1 MRRLSIDMSSVTDRD
16 EFLRALDAALAV
28 LPPAD
33 QVRASRLLADRTTSA
48 HLRDGTDAYVHQ
60 LTRSSTYAEVA
71 STLGVSESTVA
82 KAVKRHNA
90 ASREA

>member
-1 MRRLSIDMSSVTDRD
+1 MASVTNRD

-28 LPPAD
+28 LPPGD
-33 QVRASRLLADRTTSA
+33 QVRASRLLADTVTGA
-48 HLRDGTDAYVHQ
+48 HLRDNTDAYVYQ

-71 STLGVSESTVA
+71 SVLGVTADTVK